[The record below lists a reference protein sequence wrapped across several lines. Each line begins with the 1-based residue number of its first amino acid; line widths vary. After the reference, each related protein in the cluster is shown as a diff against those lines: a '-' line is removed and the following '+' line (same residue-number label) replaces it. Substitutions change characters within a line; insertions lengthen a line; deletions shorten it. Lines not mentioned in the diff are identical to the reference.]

1 MASFASTP
9 PTQDGSNRD
18 DPGLQGQSSYL
29 NLRAL
34 TSTADV
40 FKFFGGSKTVTRDG
54 KPAKRRGPK
63 PDSKPALTRRQQ
75 LNRQAQRSH
84 RERKAQYIRSL
95 ETEISSLREAYF
107 KDISSANASLQQHR
121 HIVDSLNKE
130 NDALKRILSAHGICF
145 EAELERLG
153 IDRSP
158 QYPLS
163 SSSVSSP
170 GYSGNVGIATTI
182 SSHSHITPATSTTS
196 GSSPRATRPEQID
209 ALPPGEQPFPPQTT
223 YHSHSNEQFDYMDRD
238 RSNPTHKGSD
248 EPVPAVQGVFEDDP
262 QLQVDFILTLESPCR
277 DHTDYLCRQADDEHM
292 PFSGHAL
299 MASCPPPSYISKT
312 TPDQI
317 YPHKTYDLPPAN
329 LATLLNLSRQLVADG
344 QVTPVMALQYL
355 KAHDMY
361 RTLTRDDIKII
372 IETLNTK
379 IRCYGF
385 GAVIEDFELM
395 DCLNSVLGSKMDYTA
410 SSSHAPV
417 PDPMMYM

>member
-1 MASFASTP
+1 MES
-9 PTQDGSNRD
+9 
-18 DPGLQGQSSYL
+18 
-29 NLRAL
+29 
-34 TSTADV
+34 
-40 FKFFGGSKTVTRDG
+40 DG

-75 LNRQAQRSH
+75 LNRQAQRYTIPRSMRVPAHQATLSLTHYSRSH

-130 NDALKRILSAHGICF
+130 NDALKQILSAHGICF

-153 IDRSP
+153 IDRTP

-182 SSHSHITPATSTTS
+182 SSHSHITPATSTTP

-238 RSNPTHKGSD
+238 RSNPTDKGSH
-248 EPVPAVQGVFEDDP
+248 EPVPAIQGIFEDDP
-262 QLQVDFILTLESPCR
+262 QLQVDFILT
-277 DHTDYLCRQADDEHM
+277 
-292 PFSGHAL
+292 
-299 MASCPPPSYISKT
+299 
-312 TPDQI
+312 
-317 YPHKTYDLPPAN
+317 
-329 LATLLNLSRQLVADG
+329 
-344 QVTPVMALQYL
+344 
-355 KAHDMY
+355 
-361 RTLTRDDIKII
+361 
-372 IETLNTK
+372 
-379 IRCYGF
+379 
-385 GAVIEDFELM
+385 
-395 DCLNSVLGSKMDYTA
+395 
-410 SSSHAPV
+410 
-417 PDPMMYM
+417 